1 MKECGK
7 QNIEEVLSVITKGT
21 VHQSFGEPF
30 RSAFIACGLTADCEE
45 VTAASYICSLF
56 LSTILE
62 GFPSS
67 SLHTFVRYIRE
78 HYTLFTFDCRM
89 YSTLLEKTGDASLKA
104 VALISKDYAT
114 VFRECSKEEVK
125 EAYDFFTNR

>member
-7 QNIEEVLSVITKGT
+7 QNIEEVLSVMTKGT

-30 RSAFIACGLTADCEE
+30 RSTFIASGLTADNE
-45 VTAASYICSLF
+45 VITAASYICSLF

-67 SLHTFVRYIRE
+67 SLHTFVRYVRE

-89 YSTLLEKTGDASLKA
+89 YNTLLEKTDDASLKS
-104 VALISKDYAT
+104 VALINRDYAT
-114 VFRECSKEEVK
+114 LFRECSKEDIK